1 MNKKSERKPT
11 IDEVFAALDAAR
23 IPDDLFRSRSARMDE
38 RERLFLRLS
47 KQPALNLGRLD
58 RDELYEDPKNA
69 TLEARGR
76 ITLPKA
82 VREHM
87 HLKPGDRIE
96 FVLLPVGVL
105 MRRIT

>member
-1 MNKKSERKPT
+1 MNKKNERKPT

-23 IPDDLFRSRSARMDE
+23 YDLFRSRSARMDE
-38 RERLFLRLS
+38 RERLLLRLS

-58 RDELYEDPKNA
+58 RDELYEDPNNA

-76 ITLPKA
+76 ITMPKA

-87 HLKPGDRIE
+87 HLEPGDRIE
-96 FVLLPVGVL
+96 FVLLPAGVL